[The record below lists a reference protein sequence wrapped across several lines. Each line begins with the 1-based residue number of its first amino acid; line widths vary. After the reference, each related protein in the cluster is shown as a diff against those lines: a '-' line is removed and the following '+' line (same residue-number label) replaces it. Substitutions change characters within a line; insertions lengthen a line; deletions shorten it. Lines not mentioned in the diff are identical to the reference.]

1 MKGLTNSHVFKNY
14 IIRFAQN
21 VYQLAF
27 FCQSRSFLA
36 YQPYDHW
43 HNLTFRRAHIYI
55 FKKNMSTPSLLS
67 IQKSNQYL
75 VLKSKIFSA
84 LFKFYNIKVKITLEK
99 NTFLVED
106 TFCDSQKD
114 FFFLYLSSLIEL
126 LLFIILLLYVCL
138 FVVYKIVIELSH
150 SLSML
155 RNIKLIDT
163 YGFFSTGGRRRVFT
177 KY

>member
-1 MKGLTNSHVFKNY
+1 
-14 IIRFAQN
+14 
-21 VYQLAF
+21 
-27 FCQSRSFLA
+27 
-36 YQPYDHW
+36 
-43 HNLTFRRAHIYI
+43 
-55 FKKNMSTPSLLS
+55 MSTPSLLS

-114 FFFLYLSSLIEL
+114 FSLCLSSLIEL

-163 YGFFSTGGRRRVFT
+163 YVFFFSIGGRRRVFT
-177 KY
+177 KYWISKATFLRVQNALFRGHQFLHCSLLRFFN